1 MSKIKFDKEQ
11 SFFERKGFY
20 IALAICLIAVGA
32 ASYAAISGSM
42 DNIYDDNGTSSIYST
57 VSEVGKNVSGM
68 PYPESSAVAV
78 EPDSSQEES
87 SAKSSDDQ
95 KDESSDESKS
105 PAHAD
110 FFVMPIT
117 GEVLKDFSED
127 DLQYS
132 ETYKDWRLHTGTD
145 IAGDAGSPVFSAGS
159 GEVKEV
165 YYDEL
170 YGTTVVINHF
180 SGITAKYCGL
190 NTEPTVK
197 IGDSVD
203 PGTQIGVLSGVP
215 CESVEQIH
223 LHLEI
228 SVDGKAVSPS
238 GFIKQSG
245 LIN

>member
-32 ASYAAISGSM
+32 ASYAAISGSK
-42 DNIYDDNGTSSIYST
+42 DNIYNNNGTSSIYST
-57 VSEVGKNVSGM
+57 VSEVGKNVSGI
-68 PYPESSAVAV
+68 PYPESKT
-78 EPDSSQEES
+78 EENSSFVES
-87 SAKSSDDQ
+87 SAPSSDGE
-95 KDESSDESKS
+95 KKESTDNSSS

-145 IAGDAGSPVFSAGS
+145 IAGDAGSPVYSAGS

-170 YGTTVVINHF
+170 YGTTVIIDHF

-197 IGDSVD
+197 EGDSVD
-203 PGTQIGVLSGVP
+203 PGTQIGVLAGVP

>member
-32 ASYAAISGSM
+32 ASYAAVSGSK
-42 DNIYDDNGTSSIYST
+42 DNIRDEDKTSSIYSI

-68 PYPESSAVAV
+68 PYPESEA
-78 EPDSSQEES
+78 EES
-87 SAKSSDDQ
+87 SFAESSTPSSDGEEKESTDKSS
-95 KDESSDESKS
+95 S

-117 GEVLKDFSED
+117 GEILKDFSED

-145 IAGDAGSPVFSAGS
+145 IAGDAGSPVYSAGS

-170 YGTTVVINHF
+170 YGTTVIIDHF

-197 IGDSVD
+197 EGDSVD
-203 PGTQIGVLSGVP
+203 PGTQIGVLAGVP